1 MLQGYNWRKSRH
13 SGRAG
18 SPLPEGADGVRMPE
32 EWNSS
37 ELLYQS
43 VLDALPEGILYC
55 DANYIVRKV
64 NQCYA
69 SLLGGDV
76 KTILGR
82 PLPDLN
88 PLTRAPVVIKNGR
101 PEMGDLCTLPL
112 FGDNYKFVV
121 NRIPVRDSDGAVTG
135 MVSHILFTD
144 PAELRELNRKID
156 FLAKKLK
163 HYNRSL
169 KSEHNAHYDIGSI
182 IGDSAPMRAVKKL
195 IQNYAADAHPV
206 LILGRT
212 GTGKEL
218 TAHALHVRSNRAAGP
233 FVSINCAAIPK
244 ELFEAE
250 LFGYAPGAFSDA
262 RKEGK
267 IGQIEL
273 ANTGTLFLDEIGDI
287 PLHAQVKLLRVL
299 EEKRITRLG
308 DVSGREVDF
317 RLITATNRDLQDMI
331 SQGNFREDLYYRI
344 NTLTIRLPPLRARPE
359 DILPLARHILSKIG
373 CPTANF
379 TDEAVRVMEAYAWP
393 GNVRQLFNT
402 LVHATLHQ
410 SGERIDARD
419 LPHEVTGGVQI
430 PERHSPP
437 QRHHDLAAWLSAQE
451 AGFLTAALQENQ
463 GNVTLTARQLD
474 ISRVT
479 LYAKLKKYGIRH
491 SDADTAAID
500 L

>member
-1 MLQGYNWRKSRH
+1 MSPFTKNSEMTSLILDSLPMGVLFCDMDYIIRFVNKAYADLLGRRPEELLGCDITEIIPHSRARVVLRD
-13 SGRAG
+13 GRAEMG
-18 SPLPEGADGVRMPE
+18 
-32 EWNSS
+32 
-37 ELLYQS
+37 ELCQLGPGN
-43 VLDALPEGILYC
+43 ALP
-55 DANYIVRKV
+55 V
-64 NQCYA
+64 
-69 SLLGGDV
+69 
-76 KTILGR
+76 
-82 PLPDLN
+82 
-88 PLTRAPVVIKNGR
+88 
-101 PEMGDLCTLPL
+101 
-112 FGDNYKFVV
+112 VV
-121 NRIPVRDSDGAVTG
+121 NRIPVRDGQGRLAG
-135 MVSHILFTD
+135 MVSQAIFND
-144 PAELRELNRKID
+144 PEELKKLSSKID
-156 FLAKKLK
+156 HLGHTLNQYKRRIKASLAPQYSL
-163 HYNRSL
+163 RSIL
-169 KSEHNAHYDIGSI
+169 GE
-182 IGDSAPMRAVKKL
+182 SAPMRRLKQQVRS
-195 IQNYAADAHPV
+195 YAQLDAPV
-206 LILGRT
+206 LILGAT
-212 GTGKEL
+212 GAGKEL
-218 TAHALHVRSNRAAGP
+218 FAHALHTESPRAEGP
-233 FVSINCAAIPK
+233 LVSINCAAIPK
-244 ELFEAE
+244 DLFESE
-250 LFGYAPGAFSDA
+250 LFGYARGAFSGAHQD
-262 RKEGK
+262 GK

-463 GNVTLTARQLD
+463 GNVTLTARQLG